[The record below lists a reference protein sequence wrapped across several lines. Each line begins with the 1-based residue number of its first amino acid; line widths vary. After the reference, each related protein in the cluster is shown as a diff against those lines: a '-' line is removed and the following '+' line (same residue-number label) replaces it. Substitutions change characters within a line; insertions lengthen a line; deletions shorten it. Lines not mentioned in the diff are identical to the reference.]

1 MGFNSKVSY
10 RSIFQ
15 DDEIVKGYDSIFEDT
30 DESIHINNDFSDLR
44 KETVEENISKKDLSH
59 LFNIV
64 RENYEMS
71 NMSK

>member
-10 RSIFQ
+10 RYIFQ
-15 DDEIVKGYDSIFEDT
+15 DDEIVKGFDSIFEDT

-44 KETVEENISKKDLSH
+44 KEVVEENISKKDFSD
-59 LFNIV
+59 LFNVV